1 MDKKLQGLLAD
12 VFGVRESEI
21 APETVKEDVES
32 WDSLKQMDLVMSLER
47 AYDLTLDI
55 QDIVAMTSVA
65 AIAQVLRDKGVRL
78 ED

>member
-21 APETVKEDVES
+21 TPETTKGDVES

-55 QDIVAMTSVA
+55 QDIVAMTSMA

>member
-1 MDKKLQGLLAD
+1 MNKKLQCLLAD

-21 APETVKEDVES
+21 TPDTAKGDVES

-55 QDIVAMTSVA
+55 QDIVAMTTVA
-65 AIAQVLRDKGVRL
+65 SIAQVLRDKGVAL

>member
-1 MDKKLQGLLAD
+1 MQSLLAD

-21 APETVKEDVES
+21 TPETVKDDVES

-47 AYDLTLDI
+47 AYELTLDI

-65 AIAQVLRDKGVRL
+65 AIAQVLRDKGAHL

>member
-21 APETVKEDVES
+21 AAETVKEDVES

-65 AIAQVLRDKGVRL
+65 AIAQVLRKKGVHL

>member
-1 MDKKLQGLLAD
+1 MDKKLQCLLAD

-21 APETVKEDVES
+21 TPDTAKGDVES

-55 QDIVAMTSVA
+55 QDIVAMTTVA
-65 AIAQVLRDKGVRL
+65 SIAQVLRDKGVAL

>member
-21 APETVKEDVES
+21 TPETTKGDVES

-65 AIAQVLRDKGVRL
+65 AIVQVLRDKGVRL